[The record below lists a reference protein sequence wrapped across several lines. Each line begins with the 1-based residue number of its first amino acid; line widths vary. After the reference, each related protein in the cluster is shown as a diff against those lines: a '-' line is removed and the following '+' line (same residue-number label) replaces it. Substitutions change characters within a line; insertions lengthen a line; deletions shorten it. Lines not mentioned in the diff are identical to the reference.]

1 MADTKDDPTFVVK
14 LTGILSQEDL
24 EQYARGLQ
32 KVLPGRVI
40 VTDNR
45 VEDVREV
52 TGMQPRDA
60 MVTIHHEQVPA
71 KVWPVAM
78 GENELLVE
86 WEDGTLDTARL
97 RDIRMGVIEND

>member
-1 MADTKDDPTFVVK
+1 MSDTDPIFVVK
-14 LTGILSQEDL
+14 LTEFLSQEDL

-45 VEDVREV
+45 VEDIREV

-60 MVTIHHEQVPA
+60 MVTVRHEQVPA

-78 GENELLVE
+78 GSDELLVE
-86 WEDGTLDTARL
+86 WQDGTLGTARL
-97 RDIRMGVIEND
+97 WDIRMVK